1 MLVYE
6 ALTIHHVTLS
16 GRKLVLP
23 SDIISGERIH
33 PPSKRLC
40 PRMAWCR
47 LGRYANKSSPWII
60 AVRGTSNLPDEAKPA
75 LTKPGPGATFR
86 IVD

>member
-16 GRKLVLP
+16 EGNMFFHR
-23 SDIISGERIH
+23 ISYGERIH

-75 LTKPGPGATFR
+75 LTKPDPGATFR
-86 IVD
+86 IVN